1 MTNDPTHQEAT
12 AETGIPGD
20 VYRATVTDLIARRE
34 AGTFAFFADSIEDAR
49 EKAWRIAG
57 QRYTSDIHV
66 RVERGNA

>member
-1 MTNDPTHQEAT
+1 MTTNPTHQEAT
-12 AETGIPGD
+12 AETGD
-20 VYRATVTDLIARRE
+20 VYHATVTDLISRRE

-66 RVERGNA
+66 RVERGIA

>member
-1 MTNDPTHQEAT
+1 MTNFDDQDGSREL
-12 AETGIPGD
+12 GD

-57 QRYTSDIHV
+57 HRNGSDIHV
-66 RVERGNA
+66 RVERGNT